1 MYNEKEYKA
10 KYYQEHKEHFKEL
23 QRIWCDNNREHL
35 NEQQRQYCKNNQEQT
50 NKTKKRYRDTHVEKM
65 KEYAKLYRETHAEEI
80 KEKRDM
86 NKEGKSEY
94 SKQYRMENKEK
105 IAKRKKEYYE
115 ENKVAISKRVRK
127 YEKMKM
133 GTDPKYNLNKRIS
146 CLMRNSLKGNK
157 EGCHWEDLVG
167 YTLEDLIKRLSSTM
181 PEGCTWQD
189 FLNGDLHIDHI
200 IPKSIFNFT
209 NIKHTDFQR
218 CWELSNLRLLPA
230 RENISKSNK
239 LYKPFQPSLAI

>member
-1 MYNEKEYKA
+1 MFNAKEYKA
-10 KYYQEHKEHFKEL
+10 KYYQEHKEHSKEL
-23 QRIWCDNNREHL
+23 NKIWYDNNRERL
-35 NEQQRQYCKNNQEQT
+35 NEHQKQYCKNNPEQT
-50 NKTKKRYRDTHVEKM
+50 KETKKRYRDTHVEKM
-65 KEYAKLYRETHAEEI
+65 KEYAKWYRETHAEEI

-86 NKEGKSEY
+86 NKENKAEHE
-94 SKQYRMENKEK
+94 KQYRMENKEK

-115 ENKVAISKRVRK
+115 ENKVMISKYARE
-127 YEKMKM
+127 YEKTRME
-133 GTDPKYNLNKRIS
+133 TDPKYNLNKRIS

-157 EGCHWEDLVG
+157 EGWHWETLVG
-167 YTLEDLIKRLSSTM
+167 YTLEDLIERLNNTI
-181 PEGCTWQD
+181 PKGYTWQD
-189 FLNGDLHIDHI
+189 FLNGDLHIEHI
-200 IPKSIFNFT
+200 IPKSVFNFT